1 MKTFRDNPGA
11 KMAETNKIRIM
22 RIITRMNVG
31 GPAVQITGLMR
42 NLDTDQFVQRLYTG
56 YCGREE
62 VDYLDLT
69 ARDIEVFR
77 IPYFG
82 RRVSPLSDIK
92 VLLSLVVEIRRFKPH
107 IIHTHTSKAGLLG
120 RIASIFSLHRS
131 IRVHTFHG
139 HLLHG
144 YFGKFKESLIIF
156 VERILAL
163 VTHKL
168 LAVGNEVRDDLLNE
182 DIGNLGKFEVMPPG
196 IEIGDLPDK
205 SEALRAFGLDG
216 KKIQCAFIGRV
227 TQIKRPDR
235 FLNVVKEIKTRNLE
249 VNFFIAGD
257 GNEMERCQEVI
268 QLEDLP
274 VTILSWQ
281 TNIERVLAAAD
292 IVLLTSD
299 NEGMPVSLIQ
309 AGMAG
314 LPVVATNVG
323 SVGEVVLNN
332 TTGFITSLETK
343 AIADAIEK
351 LLTKEDLRKKF
362 GVAAQEFTRKNF
374 SVQLLVRRH
383 ENLYRKMLPNQA
395 IF

>member
-1 MKTFRDNPGA
+1 MKKFRDNPGA

-22 RIITRMNVG
+22 RIIARMNVG

-56 YCGREE
+56 YCGSEE

-77 IPYFG
+77 IPNFG

-92 VLLSLVVEIRRFKPH
+92 VLLSLVMEIRRFKPH

-168 LAVGNEVRDDLLNE
+168 LAVGNAVRDDLLNE
-182 DIGNLGKFEVMPPG
+182 NIGNLSKFEVMPPG
-196 IEIGDLPDK
+196 IEIGDLPYK

-257 GNEMERCQEVI
+257 GDEMESCQEVI
-268 QLEDLP
+268 RLEDLP

-362 GVAAQEFTRKNF
+362 GVAAHEFTRKNF